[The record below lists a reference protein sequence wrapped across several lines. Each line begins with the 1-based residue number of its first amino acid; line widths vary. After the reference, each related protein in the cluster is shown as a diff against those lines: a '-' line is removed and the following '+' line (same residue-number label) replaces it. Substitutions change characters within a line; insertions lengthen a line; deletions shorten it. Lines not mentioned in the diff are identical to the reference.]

1 MDFANYR
8 DPVSKRLVPIPQLLA
23 GPPADPK
30 ADAVAGDGFC
40 LSYEELYRRADS
52 VSQAVQK
59 SATPF
64 RPRCAIV
71 YMGRGEFIAPTFL
84 GVLQAGFQFVPVDV
98 HWPLDRAVAVAEDC
112 QAAVVLVE
120 PASADAWHSL
130 KLNLPVVSVGMTLFQ
145 RLHHLVF
152 PIRRATLDQ
161 DDPAMMLFTSGS
173 TGKPKGIILS
183 HGYLT
188 GLAAGV
194 ADWKRVSPKSK
205 TLCYHSPTW
214 MPFID
219 YLFAPLLKGG
229 CCLYFPQGETHVVK
243 PMDLADF
250 ANRHGATNAGFVP
263 AMLDIYLEGGLP
275 KSFTDIG
282 CGGAAV
288 PADLCHRVISAL
300 PEGGAMYEGYSGTEI
315 GDVTA
320 ARLVCSADVDRWTN
334 EKGFMGPGRPHSG
347 QRMAILD
354 EALQLVG
361 TGGIGE
367 ITVAGPVLASGYL
380 NLPEK
385 TAEAFLP
392 SCAVFGG
399 DRACRSGDLA
409 AWTETGSLKVV
420 GRKDAMVKV
429 RGARIELGEVE
440 SAVLSHPAVKTA
452 VVTVYEDQLVAY
464 VVPAVPANLRDHCK
478 QRLVAYM
485 VPHLFEG
492 IEELPKLA
500 NGKVN
505 KKALPKPADRAGG
518 GETVMEL
525 DSLGQMRKFTRGA
538 ASEDRILDNVRA
550 ILIGVVIQSHAIPL
564 LPVGA
569 AMLDVASRP
578 LQANWG
584 PWQVFLLQL
593 IRGGGWSSLAFLN
606 GFDDTRGMK
615 PYGLTYREPLFLVM
629 WLLLDFNW
637 TMWYLPAF
645 VLMRAAFCAAHHMGI
660 EKLHLVLFSQIWII
674 MPAFVDLY
682 IGWQPHLANSEVPT
696 ECPSMCFCPWQ
707 AWPQA
712 QTIAYYTLGWWVAGS
727 SPVAHSM
734 IGHAMIFI
742 PCYWIGFYYG
752 GSIFKVLT
760 KVADEPSILKR
771 VAIAMGVLGLYCAMY
786 IKGQFLLQDF
796 DDRCSAFWDTQ

>member
-1 MDFANYR
+1 M
-8 DPVSKRLVPIPQLLA
+8 P
-23 GPPADPK
+23 
-30 ADAVAGDGFC
+30 
-40 LSYEELYRRADS
+40 
-52 VSQAVQK
+52 
-59 SATPF
+59 
-64 RPRCAIV
+64 
-71 YMGRGEFIAPTFL
+71 RGEAIAPAFL
-84 GVLQAGFQFVPVDV
+84 GVLQAGFTFVPVDV
-98 HWPLDRAVAVAEDC
+98 HWPQDRLIAVAEDS
-112 QAAVVLVE
+112 QAAVVLVQ
-120 PASADAWHSL
+120 PSSADAWHALSL
-130 KLNLPVVSVGMTLFQ
+130 DLPVICVDATFLQRMQPGSTPKVRVSLN
-145 RLHHLVF
+145 
-152 PIRRATLDQ
+152 Q

-194 ADWKRVSPKSK
+194 ADLKRMSTKTK

-229 CCLYFPQGETHVVK
+229 CCLFMPEPEAHFVK
-243 PMDLADF
+243 PADLIDF
-250 ANRHGATNAGFVP
+250 ANKHGATNAGFVP
-263 AMLDIYLEGGLP
+263 AMLDIFLDTGLP

-282 CGGAAV
+282 CGGAPV
-288 PADLCHRVISAL
+288 PADLCYRVLAAMS
-300 PEGGAMYEGYSGTEI
+300 EGGAMYQGYSGTEI
-315 GDVTA
+315 GDVTS
-320 ARLVCSADVDRWTN
+320 ARLVTRADVERWTN
-334 EKGFMGPGRPHSG
+334 EKGFMGAGRPHAG
-347 QRMAILD
+347 QRLAILD
-354 EALQLVG
+354 EAQQLMAQ
-361 TGGIGE
+361 GGVGE
-367 ITVAGPVLASGYL
+367 ITVAGPVLATGYL

-385 TAEAFLP
+385 TAETFLP
-392 SCAVFGG
+392 SCPVFDGA
-399 DRACRSGDLA
+399 RAARSGDLA
-409 AWTETGSLKVV
+409 MWTDTGNLQVV
-420 GRKDAMVKV
+420 GRRDAMVKV

-440 SAVLSHPAVKTA
+440 TAVLSHPAVKTT

-505 KKALPKPADRAGG
+505 KKALPKPADRADG

-525 DSLGQMRKFTRGA
+525 DSLGQMRKFTRRA

-578 LQANWG
+578 LSANWG
-584 PWQVFLLQL
+584 PWQLFILQI

-615 PYGLTYREPLFLVM
+615 PYGFTYREPLFLVL
-629 WLLLDFNW
+629 WFVLDFNW

-645 VLMRAAFCAAHHMGI
+645 VLMRGAFCAAHWLKI
-660 EKLHLVLFSQIWII
+660 EYLHLVLLSQIWIL
-674 MPAFVDLY
+674 MPAYVDLY
-682 IGWQPHLANSEVPT
+682 IGWKPQSPLIPE

-707 AWPQA
+707 EYPHA

-727 SPVAHSM
+727 SPLAHSM
-734 IGHAMIFI
+734 VGHALIFI
-742 PCYWIGFYYG
+742 PCYWIGFYFG
-752 GSIFKVLT
+752 GSIFKMLT
-760 KVADEPSILKR
+760 KVADEPSVLKR
-771 VAIAMGVLGLYCAMY
+771 VAIALGVLGLYCCMY
-786 IKGQFLLQDF
+786 MKGQDLINDYDEPNILK
-796 DDRCSAFWDTQ
+796 RV